1 VSDLASATPTDKEKG
16 PVPFPPPTIYVAGL
30 LLGIVAELVEP
41 TASLHPA
48 ITITAGVIFIG
59 LSIYLDGSATKLFVK
74 NKTQVIP
81 WRPASTLVTDGPY
94 RFTRNP
100 MYLGMACLYAGIA
113 FSFGLLWAFAF
124 LPVVI
129 LLVDRTVIAREE
141 PYLEKKFGEAY
152 VAYKSSVRRWI

>member
-1 VSDLASATPTDKEKG
+1 MSDDAVREKG
-16 PVPFPPPTIYVAGL
+16 PVPFPPPAIYVAGL
-30 LLGIVAELVEP
+30 LFGIVAELIESTP
-41 TASLHPA
+41 SLHPA
-48 ITITAGVIFIG
+48 ITIIAGAAFIG

-81 WRPASTLVTDGPY
+81 WRPASTLVIEGPY

-100 MYLGMACLYAGIA
+100 MYLGMACLYIGIA

-124 LPVVI
+124 LPMVI

-141 PYLEKKFGEAY
+141 PYLEKKFGDAY
-152 VAYKSSVRRWI
+152 ITYKRSVRRWI